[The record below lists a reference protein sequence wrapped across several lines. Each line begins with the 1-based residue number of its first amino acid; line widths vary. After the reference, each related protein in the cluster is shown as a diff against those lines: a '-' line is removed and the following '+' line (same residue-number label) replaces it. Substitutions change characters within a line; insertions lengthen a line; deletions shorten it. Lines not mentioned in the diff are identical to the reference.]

1 MIETLLDVMRE
12 SRLDTDL
19 QKMLLPVIIG
29 RISQL
34 LRDCEAAC
42 LRAETYLYDVLLVL
56 DLGFS
61 TPIAL

>member
-42 LRAETYLYDVLLVL
+42 LRAETYMTSY
-56 DLGFS
+56 
-61 TPIAL
+61 